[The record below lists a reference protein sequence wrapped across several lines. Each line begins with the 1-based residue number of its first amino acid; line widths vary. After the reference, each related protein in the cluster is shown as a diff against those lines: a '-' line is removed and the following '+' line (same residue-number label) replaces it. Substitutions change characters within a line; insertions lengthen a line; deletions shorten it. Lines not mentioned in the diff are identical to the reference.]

1 MAWHARYFGINVILH
16 AGQWWVGGGSCWD
29 DALFDHLCLIK

>member
-1 MAWHARYFGINVILH
+1 MVWHICFFGINVILS
-16 AGQWWVGGGSCWD
+16 AGQVEGGSCWD